1 MQKITKQ
8 KQKKNTKQ
16 LRRKKDK
23 LLYLKAWKY
32 IPTRPKYIDVNLLI
46 TYWVNVAYSPGK
58 AMMKL

>member
-8 KQKKNTKQ
+8 RQFETSTS
-16 LRRKKDK
+16 K
-23 LLYLKAWKY
+23 LTVVKIYLYLKAWKY